1 MKKFTFVKI
10 AKISLLSALV
20 VSGISW
26 SKNPTSK
33 DATNKSL
40 ITINSF
46 TFSDLNQNGKL
57 DKYEDTRLPM
67 NDRIQD
73 LISKMTDDEKASMLI
88 GIGMPGFDML
98 TLKFTTTGFQGKVPG
113 AAGGTF
119 EIKRLGIPS
128 VTVSDGPAGVRI
140 KPTRV
145 NSTATFYGTAFPV
158 GTALAS
164 TWNTE
169 LINNVGKAMGNEV
182 KEYGIDVLLGPGMNI
197 HRNPLCGRNF
207 EYYSEDPLLTGKIS
221 AAIVNGIQSNGVG
234 TSVKHFAA
242 NNQERNRMGINAHVS
257 ERAMREIYLRGFE
270 ITVKEAQPW
279 TVMSSYNSINGT
291 FTSARKDLLTTVL
304 RDEWGFKGLVMTD
317 WFGGYNRFEG
327 PNSPYPANYV
337 SDVTAQ
343 LSAGNDLLMPGTPS
357 QKQAIL
363 DNMKSGKLPAAVVN
377 KDLTRVLEL
386 VMRSPTMNNYKY
398 SDKPNL
404 KGNAEVTR
412 QAAAEGAVLLKND
425 NNALPLSSKSTQL
438 AVFGITSYDFISGG
452 TGSGDVNEAYTISLI
467 DGLTNADS
475 KSLANSE
482 LNKINLKNNSAG
494 DLSKEKNTPKKP
506 IISYTIDKEL
516 EAAYQPYVVEQKAKE
531 MERRQ
536 KNGGLLA
543 TPKRISELELSKD
556 IIANKANTSE
566 TALITIG
573 RNAGEGADRN
583 VEEDFNL
590 AADEVNLINNVSEAF
605 HAKGK
610 KVVVILNIGGVI
622 ETASWRDKVDAILL
636 TWQPGQEGGNSVAD
650 VLSGKVTPSGKLTMT
665 FPMKYEDTP
674 SAKNWI
680 GTPAENPTSVNY
692 EEGIYVG
699 YRYFNTFNVK
709 PSYEFGYGMS
719 YTSFDVS
726 GLKLSATTFAN
737 KMTATV
743 TVKNTGKAA
752 GKEVVQLYLSAP
764 SKNTDKPSSEL
775 KAFAKTKL
783 LQPGESQTI
792 TLTLNPK
799 DLASFVTAKN
809 AWIAEAGAYKVAIG
823 TSTLNIKQTAN
834 FSLSKELV
842 VEKTNSS
849 FAEDVKFLD
858 LKH

>member
-1 MKKFTFVKI
+1 MKKTFFSKI
-10 AKISLLSALV
+10 AKISLLSAIV

-26 SKNPTSK
+26 NNNPENNEPNNTPK
-33 DATNKSL
+33 
-40 ITINSF
+40 ITINGF

-67 NDRIQD
+67 NDRIKD
-73 LISKMTDDEKASMLI
+73 LINKMTDDEKASMLI
-88 GIGMPGFDML
+88 GIGTPGFDVL
-98 TLKFTTTGFQGKVPG
+98 TMKFIPDANLGKVPG
-113 AAGGTF
+113 AAGGTT

-128 VTVSDGPAGVRI
+128 VTVSDGPAGIRI
-140 KPTRV
+140 NPTRD
-145 NSTATFYGTAFPV
+145 NTTATFYGTAFPV

-169 LINNVGKAMGNEV
+169 LIKSVGKAMGNEV
-182 KEYGIDVLLGPGMNI
+182 KEYGVDVLLGPGMNI

-207 EYYSEDPLLTGKIS
+207 EYFSEDPLLTGKIS

-242 NNQERNRMGINAHVS
+242 NNQERNRMGINAHIS
-257 ERAMREIYLRGFE
+257 ERALREIYLRGFE
-270 ITVKEAQPW
+270 ITVREAQPW
-279 TVMSSYNSINGT
+279 TIMSSYNLINGVY
-291 FTSARKDLLTTVL
+291 TSARKDLLTTVL
-304 RDEWGFKGLVMTD
+304 RNEWGFKGLVMTD
-317 WFGGYNRFEG
+317 WFGGYNGFS
-327 PNSPYPANYV
+327 SPFTKDALS

-343 LSAGNDLLMPGTPS
+343 LSAGNDLLMPGLPS

-363 DNMKSGKLPAAVVN
+363 DNMKSGKLTAADVN
-377 KDLTRVLEL
+377 TNLTRVLEL
-386 VMRSPTMNNYKY
+386 VMRSPSMNNYKY

-404 KGNAEVTR
+404 TANAEVTR
-412 QAAAEGAVLLKND
+412 QAAAEGTILLKND
-425 NNALPLSSKSTQL
+425 NNTLPLSSKSTQL

-475 KSLANSE
+475 KSLTNSN
-482 LNKINLKNNSAG
+482 LNKINLKNNSSG

-506 IISYTIDKEL
+506 ITSYTIDKEL
-516 EAAYQPYVVEQKAKE
+516 EAIYQPYVVEQKAIE
-531 MERRQ
+531 MDRRE

-543 TPKRISELELSKD
+543 TPKRIVELELSKE
-556 IIANKANTSE
+556 IIQNKAITSE
-566 TALITIG
+566 TAIITIG
-573 RNAGEGADRN
+573 RNAGEAADRN
-583 VEEDFNL
+583 IEDDFNL

-622 ETASWRDKVDAILL
+622 ETASWKDKVDAIILP
-636 TWQPGQEGGNSVAD
+636 WQPGQEGGNSVAD
-650 VLSGKVTPSGKLTMT
+650 VISGKVNPSGKLTMT
-665 FPMKYEDTP
+665 FPVKYEDTP

-680 GTPAENPTSVNY
+680 GTPAENPTSVTY

-699 YRYFNTFNVK
+699 YRYFNSFNLK
-709 PSYEFGYGMS
+709 PSYEFGYGLS
-719 YTSFDVS
+719 YTNFDVS
-726 GLKLSATTFAN
+726 GLKLSAATFVN
-737 KMTATV
+737 KLTATV
-743 TVKNTGKAA
+743 TVKNIGKTA

-764 SKNTDKPSSEL
+764 YKNTDKPSSEL
-775 KAFAKTKL
+775 KAFAKTNL

-792 TLTLNPK
+792 TLILYPK

-809 AWIAEAGAYKVAIG
+809 AWIAEAGTYKVAIG
-823 TSTLNIKQTAN
+823 TSSLNIKQTN
-834 FSLSKELV
+834 SFSLSKELV

-849 FAEDVKFLD
+849 FASDIQFSD